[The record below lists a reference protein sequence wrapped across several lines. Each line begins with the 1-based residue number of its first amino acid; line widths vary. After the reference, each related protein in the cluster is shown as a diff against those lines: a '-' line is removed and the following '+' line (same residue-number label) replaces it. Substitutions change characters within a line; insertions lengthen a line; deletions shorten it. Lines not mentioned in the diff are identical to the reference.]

1 MGRPQRPIDRNGGPV
16 AEFAGALRRLRDRS
30 GALPYR
36 TLARRANCAPSTLS
50 DAAAGR
56 RLPSWPV
63 VSAFVRACGVSDESP
78 WLARWQAAANRT
90 PTPAPVG
97 RIPDD
102 PASFL
107 GRDDEL
113 DSTLRLLEG
122 ARMVTVT
129 GPGGVGKT
137 RLAQRVAAQAQIDY
151 KNGAR
156 WVELADINDRAL
168 IARKILSAL
177 DQPPDPIRDPEE
189 HLIAVLTGRHLLLVL
204 DNCEHLTAGVAR
216 LTREILTHTTGVTIL
231 ATSRRALA
239 LPEEHLSTVGPLS
252 PDQATD
258 LLMERARAVLPGFEP
273 TETDL
278 QCAARICERLDGLP
292 LAIEFAAR
300 RLRTFSLS
308 QLFEYLSAPSAPLG
322 DDSGVRHPR
331 QASMIATLDW
341 SHELCSPAARRL
353 WCDLSVYLGGAPLE
367 AVTSGAGAEAFGA
380 VSELVDQSVLVN
392 IGQRLRMLETVREYG
407 EQRLKATNGL
417 AAAHERHLD
426 WCLGYIERADADW
439 YSPKQLDVM
448 RRVRAEMPNFRVAM
462 EYGMEAG
469 GAASAKGLR
478 IARTLWWYWLAS
490 STVDEGRKWLEKGL
504 AACDDPGER
513 YDAYWACAYVYVL
526 IGDMK
531 RVSELCDLAVEGG
544 GEATIAWATLVRGL
558 IALVSGPLEES
569 VETSAS
575 AYRRFKA
582 IGEDQG
588 AQHALSQLGIAEVL
602 RGNDAAAISWLEE
615 GRGIA
620 AVHGERWHRTYL
632 LWGLGTLR
640 SKGSDPA
647 SALPVIKEG
656 LRIQEDF
663 GDQRAVAANLEAL
676 AWVSAAIG
684 HTEAAVVLLG
694 RSHWAWPE
702 AESRLFGFSAL
713 VGIGERN
720 EAALR
725 SAMSPAEFEE
735 AFARGGRLSGDEFW
749 DLVDDL

>member
-1 MGRPQRPIDRNGGPV
+1 M

-63 VSAFVRACGVSDESP
+63 VSAFVRACGVGDESP

-113 DSTLRLLEG
+113 DGTLRLLES

-156 WVELADINDRAL
+156 WVELADLNDRAL

-189 HLIAVLTGRHLLLVL
+189 QLLAALTGRHLLLVL
-204 DNCEHLTAGVAR
+204 DNCEHLAAGVAR
-216 LTREILTHTTGVTIL
+216 LTREILTHTTGVSIL
-231 ATSRRALA
+231 ATSRRALG

-252 PDQATD
+252 PEQATD
-258 LLMERARAVLPGFEP
+258 LLLERARAVLPGYEP
-273 TETDL
+273 GETDL
-278 QCAARICERLDGLP
+278 QCAQRICERLDGLP

-300 RLRTFSLS
+300 RLRTFSLA
-308 QLFEYLSAPSAPLG
+308 QLLEYLSAPSAQLG

-331 QASMIATLDW
+331 QASMLATLDW

-367 AVTSGAGAEAFGA
+367 AVTAGAGAEAFGA

-392 IGQRLRMLETVREYG
+392 AGQRLRMLETVREYG
-407 EQRLKATNGL
+407 IRRLTARGGL
-417 AAAHERHLD
+417 AEAHERHLD
-426 WCLGYIERADADW
+426 RCLAYLMRADAEW
-439 YSPKQLDVM
+439 YGPKQLDVL

-462 EYGMEAG
+462 EYGMDAG
-469 GAASAKGLR
+469 GDASLRALR
-478 IARTLWWYWLAS
+478 IARTLWWFWLAS
-490 STVDEGRKWLEKGL
+490 GTVDEGRDWLEKGI
-504 AACDDPGER
+504 AACDDPAER
-513 YDAYWACAYVYVL
+513 HDAYWACAYVYVL
-526 IGDMK
+526 LGDTK
-531 RVSELCDLAVEGG
+531 RVGELCDLAVEGG
-544 GEATIAWATLVRGL
+544 GKATIAWATLVRGL

-569 VETSAS
+569 IEVSESAL
-575 AYRRFKA
+575 RRFEE

-602 RGNDAAAISWLEE
+602 RGNEDRAVPWLEQ
-615 GRGIA
+615 GRHIA
-620 AVHGERWHRTYL
+620 AEHGERWHRTYL

-647 SALPVIKEG
+647 SALPMLKEG

-684 HTEAAVVLLG
+684 ATDAAVVLLG

-725 SAMSPAEFEE
+725 ASMTPAAFET
-735 AFARGGRLSGDEFW
+735 AYTRGGELSSDEFW